1 MRTSSAIFIACCAL
15 ALPVLAQQQGFK
27 FSNPSEDEKAQAQ
40 AKSNW
45 VITTDMLLATP
56 CGQRLKNRKIMVL
69 IGEEKNGRVLAP
81 QGSYSRHVDAINSR
95 LKSLGLKTYSPE
107 EIRRQVAQEEVDAY
121 FKNDPDRALSA
132 SKRLAAQY
140 VLKGVIATQA
150 FRNPTIGVNQVN
162 VSMDFTLA
170 DAAGKPVSMIH
181 VTNASYSGADVSG
194 MAYKLIDER
203 AEDVVAHLY
212 ADYCSTTR

>member
-1 MRTSSAIFIACCAL
+1 M
-15 ALPVLAQQQGFK
+15 
-27 FSNPSEDEKAQAQ
+27 
-40 AKSNW
+40 
-45 VITTDMLLATP
+45 
-56 CGQRLKNRKIMVL
+56 
-69 IGEEKNGRVLAP
+69 
-81 QGSYSRHVDAINSR
+81 
-95 LKSLGLKTYSPE
+95 
-107 EIRRQVAQEEVDAY
+107 
-121 FKNDPDRALSA
+121 
-132 SKRLAAQY
+132 
-140 VLKGVIATQA
+140 LKGVIATQA